1 VESPDAEQFEELYGR
16 LWQALRRREA
26 ADLAQHEL
34 QLLHHVP
41 QAGVGPVSLQ
51 YLARQLGMPKSTASA
66 LVKDLER
73 RGFLRRARNPNNER
87 ELAIELTAAGA
98 ERVAADTLLEP
109 SRLAA
114 AMSALNPKQRRRILK
129 SLERLVVSAEAVA
142 APQAESVR
150 H

>member
-1 VESPDAEQFEELYGR
+1 VG
-16 LWQALRRREA
+16 
-26 ADLAQHEL
+26 DLAQHEL
-34 QLLHHVP
+34 QLLHRVP
-41 QAGVGPVSLQ
+41 DAGVGRVSLQ

-109 SRLAA
+109 SGLDA
-114 AMSALNPKQRRRILK
+114 AMSALTPKQRRRMLK
-129 SLERLVVSAEAVA
+129 SFERLVMAAEAAA
-142 APQAESVR
+142 AP
-150 H
+150 